1 MKNKRVKGLGIALS
15 AALIL
20 GCTAPVAAA
29 QMDGLQENSAVQTST
44 QTEEAASESSQ
55 SPTEK
60 QEISVKETSEEK
72 GAKKEEAGGQE
83 QQTVSDTEKVPVSA
97 AEVTEIPE
105 ETPDPTEVPEET
117 TDPTVIPEKTLDSTA
132 VPEETPESAAVPGE
146 ASGSTSAPEETPAP
160 TATPA
165 PEETPAPTPE
175 EEQIQLPQVEQGW
188 ATGRESEDSDRVL
201 WVLYKDGQIQQI
213 WSWEQTGTW
222 LQYDVEDTQLTEPA
236 VPADGW
242 YEIGSRK
249 FLLKK
254 GVPQT
259 GWQANENGTGWY
271 YCTDEAGSD
280 GMGRGAAA
288 DPATMTGIRQINGST
303 YYLNADGTFRKN
315 TTVDQDGTRY
325 VLGTDGKVTKSY
337 KPVTEQWMQNGNGWW
352 YQHEDGTYPKNC
364 WERIGG
370 RLYSFDASGYM
381 RSGGWYLENGTWYYL
396 ESSGAASEGWI
407 QLNGTWYYLQPGTGK
422 MQTGW
427 YQVGSTWYY
436 SDGSGAMYEGGW
448 HLIGGSWYY
457 MNGSGAMLTGWQYLN
472 GSWYYLKSGGQMAVG
487 WEMVDGIWYYMN
499 GSGQM
504 LTGWQ
509 LIGNTWY
516 YMDGSGHM
524 LTGWQNLGGTWYYLK
539 DSGAMATGWQ
549 LVDGTWYYM
558 NGSGAMYGG
567 GWHLIGGSWYYMNG
581 SGAMQTGWI
590 RLGSTWYYLKD
601 SGAMATG
608 WQQVKGTWY
617 YLDGSGAMLTGW
629 QQIGGTWYYM
639 NGSGAMLT
647 GWQQIGGSWYYLT
660 GSGAMAT
667 GWLQLGDDWY
677 YLGSD
682 GAMYANRWYGNY
694 YLTAD
699 GTWDPDREGD
709 QLDTLLQQVIDQ
721 VTTQAMSQEGKL
733 RACYDYV
740 VNTFS
745 YERKYNFSNAAGW
758 QRQYALEMLTK
769 GRGNCYNFAATFG
782 CLAEKLGYSNVRT
795 IAGMTGKAGGGW
807 TPHSWVEID
816 MNGTTYIFD
825 PEMEHANG
833 YDLWKKTYA
842 TSPLRYQK
850 F

>member
-1 MKNKRVKGLGIALS
+1 M
-15 AALIL
+15 
-20 GCTAPVAAA
+20 
-29 QMDGLQENSAVQTST
+29 
-44 QTEEAASESSQ
+44 
-55 SPTEK
+55 
-60 QEISVKETSEEK
+60 
-72 GAKKEEAGGQE
+72 
-83 QQTVSDTEKVPVSA
+83 
-97 AEVTEIPE
+97 TEIPE

-117 TDPTVIPEKTLDSTA
+117 PDPTVIPEKTLDSTA

-381 RSGGWYLENGTWYYL
+381 RSGGWY
-396 ESSGAASEGWI
+396 
-407 QLNGTWYYLQPGTGK
+407 
-422 MQTGW
+422 
-427 YQVGSTWYY
+427 
-436 SDGSGAMYEGGW
+436 
-448 HLIGGSWYY
+448 
-457 MNGSGAMLTGWQYLN
+457 
-472 GSWYYLKSGGQMAVG
+472 
-487 WEMVDGIWYYMN
+487 
-499 GSGQM
+499 
-504 LTGWQ
+504 
-509 LIGNTWY
+509 
-516 YMDGSGHM
+516 
-524 LTGWQNLGGTWYYLK
+524 
-539 DSGAMATGWQ
+539 
-549 LVDGTWYYM
+549 
-558 NGSGAMYGG
+558 
-567 GWHLIGGSWYYMNG
+567 
-581 SGAMQTGWI
+581 
-590 RLGSTWYYLKD
+590 
-601 SGAMATG
+601 
-608 WQQVKGTWY
+608 
-617 YLDGSGAMLTGW
+617 
-629 QQIGGTWYYM
+629 
-639 NGSGAMLT
+639 
-647 GWQQIGGSWYYLT
+647 YLT
-660 GSGAMAT
+660 GRGAMAT

>member
-44 QTEEAASESSQ
+44 QTEEATSESSQ

-72 GAKKEEAGGQE
+72 EAKKEEAGGQE

-117 TDPTVIPEKTLDSTA
+117 PDPTVIPEKTLDSTA

-381 RSGGWYLENGTWYYL
+381 RSGGWY
-396 ESSGAASEGWI
+396 
-407 QLNGTWYYLQPGTGK
+407 
-422 MQTGW
+422 
-427 YQVGSTWYY
+427 
-436 SDGSGAMYEGGW
+436 
-448 HLIGGSWYY
+448 
-457 MNGSGAMLTGWQYLN
+457 
-472 GSWYYLKSGGQMAVG
+472 
-487 WEMVDGIWYYMN
+487 
-499 GSGQM
+499 
-504 LTGWQ
+504 
-509 LIGNTWY
+509 
-516 YMDGSGHM
+516 
-524 LTGWQNLGGTWYYLK
+524 
-539 DSGAMATGWQ
+539 
-549 LVDGTWYYM
+549 
-558 NGSGAMYGG
+558 
-567 GWHLIGGSWYYMNG
+567 
-581 SGAMQTGWI
+581 
-590 RLGSTWYYLKD
+590 
-601 SGAMATG
+601 
-608 WQQVKGTWY
+608 
-617 YLDGSGAMLTGW
+617 
-629 QQIGGTWYYM
+629 
-639 NGSGAMLT
+639 
-647 GWQQIGGSWYYLT
+647 YLT
-660 GSGAMAT
+660 GRGAMAT

>member
-29 QMDGLQENSAVQTST
+29 QMDGLQENSAVQTSA
-44 QTEEAASESSQ
+44 QTEGTTPDSSQ
-55 SPTEK
+55 PLTDGQGISGQTSG
-60 QEISVKETSEEK
+60 QEVISGEETSE
-72 GAKKEEAGGQE
+72 KEETKEAAGTGQE
-83 QQTVSDTEKVPVSA
+83 QQTAQDTAKEPVSTP
-97 AEVTEIPE
+97 EVTEPPEETDAPTEPPEETGAPE
-105 ETPDPTEVPEET
+105 ETPAS
-117 TDPTVIPEKTLDSTA
+117 TV
-132 VPEETPESAAVPGE
+132 TP
-146 ASGSTSAPEETPAP
+146 APEETPAP

-457 MNGSGAMLTGWQYLN
+457 MNGSGAMLTGWQ
-472 GSWYYLKSGGQMAVG
+472 
-487 WEMVDGIWYYMN
+487 
-499 GSGQM
+499 
-504 LTGWQ
+504 
-509 LIGNTWY
+509 
-516 YMDGSGHM
+516 
-524 LTGWQNLGGTWYYLK
+524 NLGGTWYYLK
-539 DSGAMATGWQ
+539 NSGAMATGWQ

-601 SGAMATG
+601 SGAMAIG

-629 QQIGGTWYYM
+629 QQMGGTWYYL

-647 GWQQIGGSWYYLT
+647 GWQHIGGSWYYLT

-733 RACYDYV
+733 RTCYDYV

>member
-29 QMDGLQENSAVQTST
+29 QMDDLQENSAVQTST

-72 GAKKEEAGGQE
+72 EAKKEEAGGQE

-105 ETPDPTEVPEET
+105 ETPDPTEVLEET
-117 TDPTVIPEKTLDSTA
+117 PDPTVIPEKTPDSTA
-132 VPEETPESAAVPGE
+132 VPEETPDSAAVPGE

-160 TATPA
+160 TATPV
-165 PEETPAPTPE
+165 PEDTPAPTPE

-188 ATGRESEDSDRVL
+188 VSGRESEDSDRVL

-222 LQYDVEDTQLTEPA
+222 LQYDLEDTQLTEPA

-381 RSGGWYLENGTWYYL
+381 RSGGWY
-396 ESSGAASEGWI
+396 
-407 QLNGTWYYLQPGTGK
+407 
-422 MQTGW
+422 
-427 YQVGSTWYY
+427 
-436 SDGSGAMYEGGW
+436 
-448 HLIGGSWYY
+448 
-457 MNGSGAMLTGWQYLN
+457 
-472 GSWYYLKSGGQMAVG
+472 
-487 WEMVDGIWYYMN
+487 
-499 GSGQM
+499 
-504 LTGWQ
+504 
-509 LIGNTWY
+509 
-516 YMDGSGHM
+516 
-524 LTGWQNLGGTWYYLK
+524 
-539 DSGAMATGWQ
+539 
-549 LVDGTWYYM
+549 
-558 NGSGAMYGG
+558 
-567 GWHLIGGSWYYMNG
+567 
-581 SGAMQTGWI
+581 
-590 RLGSTWYYLKD
+590 
-601 SGAMATG
+601 
-608 WQQVKGTWY
+608 
-617 YLDGSGAMLTGW
+617 
-629 QQIGGTWYYM
+629 
-639 NGSGAMLT
+639 
-647 GWQQIGGSWYYLT
+647 YLT
-660 GSGAMAT
+660 GRGAMAT

-807 TPHSWVEID
+807 SPHSWVEID

>member
-72 GAKKEEAGGQE
+72 EAKKEEAGGQE

-117 TDPTVIPEKTLDSTA
+117 PDPTVIPEKTPDSTA
-132 VPEETPESAAVPGE
+132 VPEETPDSAAVPGE
-146 ASGSTSAPEETPAP
+146 ASGSTPAPEETPAP
-160 TATPA
+160 TATPV
-165 PEETPAPTPE
+165 PEDTPAPTPE

-381 RSGGWYLENGTWYYL
+381 RSGGWY
-396 ESSGAASEGWI
+396 
-407 QLNGTWYYLQPGTGK
+407 
-422 MQTGW
+422 
-427 YQVGSTWYY
+427 
-436 SDGSGAMYEGGW
+436 
-448 HLIGGSWYY
+448 
-457 MNGSGAMLTGWQYLN
+457 
-472 GSWYYLKSGGQMAVG
+472 
-487 WEMVDGIWYYMN
+487 
-499 GSGQM
+499 
-504 LTGWQ
+504 
-509 LIGNTWY
+509 
-516 YMDGSGHM
+516 
-524 LTGWQNLGGTWYYLK
+524 
-539 DSGAMATGWQ
+539 
-549 LVDGTWYYM
+549 
-558 NGSGAMYGG
+558 
-567 GWHLIGGSWYYMNG
+567 
-581 SGAMQTGWI
+581 
-590 RLGSTWYYLKD
+590 
-601 SGAMATG
+601 
-608 WQQVKGTWY
+608 
-617 YLDGSGAMLTGW
+617 
-629 QQIGGTWYYM
+629 
-639 NGSGAMLT
+639 
-647 GWQQIGGSWYYLT
+647 YLT

>member
-1 MKNKRVKGLGIALS
+1 M
-15 AALIL
+15 
-20 GCTAPVAAA
+20 
-29 QMDGLQENSAVQTST
+29 
-44 QTEEAASESSQ
+44 TEPPEETDA
-55 SPTEK
+55 PTEPP
-60 QEISVKETSEEK
+60 EET
-72 GAKKEEAGGQE
+72 GA
-83 QQTVSDTEKVPVSA
+83 
-97 AEVTEIPE
+97 PE
-105 ETPDPTEVPEET
+105 ETPAS
-117 TDPTVIPEKTLDSTA
+117 TV
-132 VPEETPESAAVPGE
+132 TP
-146 ASGSTSAPEETPAP
+146 APEETPAP

-457 MNGSGAMLTGWQYLN
+457 MNGSGAMLTGWQ
-472 GSWYYLKSGGQMAVG
+472 
-487 WEMVDGIWYYMN
+487 
-499 GSGQM
+499 
-504 LTGWQ
+504 
-509 LIGNTWY
+509 
-516 YMDGSGHM
+516 
-524 LTGWQNLGGTWYYLK
+524 NLGGTWYYLK

-629 QQIGGTWYYM
+629 QH
-639 NGSGAMLT
+639 
-647 GWQQIGGSWYYLT
+647 IGGSWYYLT

-825 PEMEHANG
+825 PEMEHAND

>member
-44 QTEEAASESSQ
+44 QIEEAASESSQ

-72 GAKKEEAGGQE
+72 EAKKEEAGGQE

-117 TDPTVIPEKTLDSTA
+117 PDPTVIPEKTLDSTA

-381 RSGGWYLENGTWYYL
+381 RSGGWY
-396 ESSGAASEGWI
+396 
-407 QLNGTWYYLQPGTGK
+407 
-422 MQTGW
+422 
-427 YQVGSTWYY
+427 
-436 SDGSGAMYEGGW
+436 
-448 HLIGGSWYY
+448 
-457 MNGSGAMLTGWQYLN
+457 
-472 GSWYYLKSGGQMAVG
+472 
-487 WEMVDGIWYYMN
+487 
-499 GSGQM
+499 
-504 LTGWQ
+504 
-509 LIGNTWY
+509 
-516 YMDGSGHM
+516 
-524 LTGWQNLGGTWYYLK
+524 
-539 DSGAMATGWQ
+539 
-549 LVDGTWYYM
+549 
-558 NGSGAMYGG
+558 
-567 GWHLIGGSWYYMNG
+567 
-581 SGAMQTGWI
+581 
-590 RLGSTWYYLKD
+590 
-601 SGAMATG
+601 
-608 WQQVKGTWY
+608 
-617 YLDGSGAMLTGW
+617 
-629 QQIGGTWYYM
+629 
-639 NGSGAMLT
+639 
-647 GWQQIGGSWYYLT
+647 YLT
-660 GSGAMAT
+660 GRGAMAT

>member
-72 GAKKEEAGGQE
+72 EAKKEEAGGQE

-117 TDPTVIPEKTLDSTA
+117 PDPTVIPEKTPDSTA
-132 VPEETPESAAVPGE
+132 VPEETQDSAAVPGE
-146 ASGSTSAPEETPAP
+146 ASGSTPAPEETPAP

-175 EEQIQLPQVEQGW
+175 EEQIQLPEAEQGW
-188 ATGRESEDSDRVL
+188 VSGRESEDSDRVL

-381 RSGGWYLENGTWYYL
+381 RSGGWY
-396 ESSGAASEGWI
+396 
-407 QLNGTWYYLQPGTGK
+407 
-422 MQTGW
+422 
-427 YQVGSTWYY
+427 
-436 SDGSGAMYEGGW
+436 
-448 HLIGGSWYY
+448 
-457 MNGSGAMLTGWQYLN
+457 
-472 GSWYYLKSGGQMAVG
+472 
-487 WEMVDGIWYYMN
+487 
-499 GSGQM
+499 
-504 LTGWQ
+504 
-509 LIGNTWY
+509 
-516 YMDGSGHM
+516 
-524 LTGWQNLGGTWYYLK
+524 
-539 DSGAMATGWQ
+539 
-549 LVDGTWYYM
+549 
-558 NGSGAMYGG
+558 
-567 GWHLIGGSWYYMNG
+567 
-581 SGAMQTGWI
+581 
-590 RLGSTWYYLKD
+590 
-601 SGAMATG
+601 
-608 WQQVKGTWY
+608 
-617 YLDGSGAMLTGW
+617 
-629 QQIGGTWYYM
+629 
-639 NGSGAMLT
+639 
-647 GWQQIGGSWYYLT
+647 YLT

>member
-1 MKNKRVKGLGIALS
+1 M
-15 AALIL
+15 
-20 GCTAPVAAA
+20 
-29 QMDGLQENSAVQTST
+29 
-44 QTEEAASESSQ
+44 
-55 SPTEK
+55 
-60 QEISVKETSEEK
+60 
-72 GAKKEEAGGQE
+72 
-83 QQTVSDTEKVPVSA
+83 
-97 AEVTEIPE
+97 
-105 ETPDPTEVPEET
+105 
-117 TDPTVIPEKTLDSTA
+117 
-132 VPEETPESAAVPGE
+132 
-146 ASGSTSAPEETPAP
+146 
-160 TATPA
+160 
-165 PEETPAPTPE
+165 
-175 EEQIQLPQVEQGW
+175 
-188 ATGRESEDSDRVL
+188 
-201 WVLYKDGQIQQI
+201 
-213 WSWEQTGTW
+213 
-222 LQYDVEDTQLTEPA
+222 
-236 VPADGW
+236 
-242 YEIGSRK
+242 
-249 FLLKK
+249 
-254 GVPQT
+254 
-259 GWQANENGTGWY
+259 
-271 YCTDEAGSD
+271 
-280 GMGRGAAA
+280 
-288 DPATMTGIRQINGST
+288 
-303 YYLNADGTFRKN
+303 
-315 TTVDQDGTRY
+315 
-325 VLGTDGKVTKSY
+325 LGTDGKVTKSY
-337 KPVTEQWMQNGNGWW
+337 KPVTERWMQNGNGWW

-457 MNGSGAMLTGWQYLN
+457 MNGSGA
-472 GSWYYLKSGGQMAVG
+472 
-487 WEMVDGIWYYMN
+487 
-499 GSGQM
+499 
-504 LTGWQ
+504 
-509 LIGNTWY
+509 
-516 YMDGSGHM
+516 M

>member
-72 GAKKEEAGGQE
+72 EAKKEEAGGQE

-117 TDPTVIPEKTLDSTA
+117 PDPTVIPEKTLDSTA

-188 ATGRESEDSDRVL
+188 VSGRESEDSDRVL

-381 RSGGWYLENGTWYYL
+381 RS
-396 ESSGAASEGWI
+396 
-407 QLNGTWYYLQPGTGK
+407 
-422 MQTGW
+422 
-427 YQVGSTWYY
+427 
-436 SDGSGAMYEGGW
+436 
-448 HLIGGSWYY
+448 
-457 MNGSGAMLTGWQYLN
+457 
-472 GSWYYLKSGGQMAVG
+472 
-487 WEMVDGIWYYMN
+487 
-499 GSGQM
+499 
-504 LTGWQ
+504 
-509 LIGNTWY
+509 
-516 YMDGSGHM
+516 
-524 LTGWQNLGGTWYYLK
+524 
-539 DSGAMATGWQ
+539 
-549 LVDGTWYYM
+549 
-558 NGSGAMYGG
+558 
-567 GWHLIGGSWYYMNG
+567 
-581 SGAMQTGWI
+581 
-590 RLGSTWYYLKD
+590 
-601 SGAMATG
+601 
-608 WQQVKGTWY
+608 
-617 YLDGSGAMLTGW
+617 
-629 QQIGGTWYYM
+629 
-639 NGSGAMLT
+639 
-647 GWQQIGGSWYYLT
+647 GSWYYLT

>member
-1 MKNKRVKGLGIALS
+1 M
-15 AALIL
+15 
-20 GCTAPVAAA
+20 
-29 QMDGLQENSAVQTST
+29 
-44 QTEEAASESSQ
+44 
-55 SPTEK
+55 
-60 QEISVKETSEEK
+60 
-72 GAKKEEAGGQE
+72 
-83 QQTVSDTEKVPVSA
+83 
-97 AEVTEIPE
+97 TEIPE

-117 TDPTVIPEKTLDSTA
+117 PDPTVIPEKTPDSTA
-132 VPEETPESAAVPGE
+132 VPEETQDSAAVPGE
-146 ASGSTSAPEETPAP
+146 ASGSTPAPEETPAP

-175 EEQIQLPQVEQGW
+175 EEQIQLPEAEQGW
-188 ATGRESEDSDRVL
+188 VSGRESEDSDRVL

-213 WSWEQTGTW
+213 WSWEQTGTR
-222 LQYDVEDTQLTEPA
+222 LQYDVEDTQFTEPA

-303 YYLNADGTFRKN
+303 YYL
-315 TTVDQDGTRY
+315 
-325 VLGTDGKVTKSY
+325 
-337 KPVTEQWMQNGNGWW
+337 
-352 YQHEDGTYPKNC
+352 
-364 WERIGG
+364 
-370 RLYSFDASGYM
+370 
-381 RSGGWYLENGTWYYL
+381 
-396 ESSGAASEGWI
+396 
-407 QLNGTWYYLQPGTGK
+407 
-422 MQTGW
+422 
-427 YQVGSTWYY
+427 
-436 SDGSGAMYEGGW
+436 
-448 HLIGGSWYY
+448 
-457 MNGSGAMLTGWQYLN
+457 
-472 GSWYYLKSGGQMAVG
+472 
-487 WEMVDGIWYYMN
+487 
-499 GSGQM
+499 
-504 LTGWQ
+504 
-509 LIGNTWY
+509 
-516 YMDGSGHM
+516 
-524 LTGWQNLGGTWYYLK
+524 
-539 DSGAMATGWQ
+539 
-549 LVDGTWYYM
+549 
-558 NGSGAMYGG
+558 
-567 GWHLIGGSWYYMNG
+567 
-581 SGAMQTGWI
+581 
-590 RLGSTWYYLKD
+590 
-601 SGAMATG
+601 
-608 WQQVKGTWY
+608 
-617 YLDGSGAMLTGW
+617 
-629 QQIGGTWYYM
+629 
-639 NGSGAMLT
+639 
-647 GWQQIGGSWYYLT
+647 
-660 GSGAMAT
+660 
-667 GWLQLGDDWY
+667 
-677 YLGSD
+677 
-682 GAMYANRWYGNY
+682 
-694 YLTAD
+694 TAD

-733 RACYDYV
+733 RTCYDYV

>member
-1 MKNKRVKGLGIALS
+1 
-15 AALIL
+15 
-20 GCTAPVAAA
+20 
-29 QMDGLQENSAVQTST
+29 
-44 QTEEAASESSQ
+44 
-55 SPTEK
+55 
-60 QEISVKETSEEK
+60 
-72 GAKKEEAGGQE
+72 
-83 QQTVSDTEKVPVSA
+83 
-97 AEVTEIPE
+97 
-105 ETPDPTEVPEET
+105 
-117 TDPTVIPEKTLDSTA
+117 
-132 VPEETPESAAVPGE
+132 
-146 ASGSTSAPEETPAP
+146 
-160 TATPA
+160 
-165 PEETPAPTPE
+165 
-175 EEQIQLPQVEQGW
+175 
-188 ATGRESEDSDRVL
+188 
-201 WVLYKDGQIQQI
+201 
-213 WSWEQTGTW
+213 
-222 LQYDVEDTQLTEPA
+222 
-236 VPADGW
+236 
-242 YEIGSRK
+242 
-249 FLLKK
+249 
-254 GVPQT
+254 
-259 GWQANENGTGWY
+259 
-271 YCTDEAGSD
+271 
-280 GMGRGAAA
+280 MGRGAAA
-288 DPATMTGIRQINGST
+288 DPATMTDIRQINGST

-381 RSGGWYLENGTWYYL
+381 RS
-396 ESSGAASEGWI
+396 
-407 QLNGTWYYLQPGTGK
+407 
-422 MQTGW
+422 
-427 YQVGSTWYY
+427 
-436 SDGSGAMYEGGW
+436 
-448 HLIGGSWYY
+448 
-457 MNGSGAMLTGWQYLN
+457 
-472 GSWYYLKSGGQMAVG
+472 
-487 WEMVDGIWYYMN
+487 
-499 GSGQM
+499 
-504 LTGWQ
+504 
-509 LIGNTWY
+509 
-516 YMDGSGHM
+516 
-524 LTGWQNLGGTWYYLK
+524 
-539 DSGAMATGWQ
+539 
-549 LVDGTWYYM
+549 
-558 NGSGAMYGG
+558 
-567 GWHLIGGSWYYMNG
+567 
-581 SGAMQTGWI
+581 
-590 RLGSTWYYLKD
+590 
-601 SGAMATG
+601 
-608 WQQVKGTWY
+608 
-617 YLDGSGAMLTGW
+617 
-629 QQIGGTWYYM
+629 
-639 NGSGAMLT
+639 
-647 GWQQIGGSWYYLT
+647 GSWYYLT